1 MRYFNCGDVHAGCDK
16 VFRGLDD
23 GGIVERVTEHA
34 VNEHGAAAGDGL
46 TSSIRSA
53 IYDK

>member
-34 VNEHGAAAGDGL
+34 VSEHGATAGDGL
-46 TSSIRSA
+46 SDSIRPK
-53 IYDK
+53 IFDK

>member
-1 MRYFNCGDVHAGCDK
+1 MRYFNCGDVHSGCDK

-34 VNEHGAAAGDGL
+34 VAEHGASAGGDL
-46 TSSIRSA
+46 TSAITSA
-53 IYDK
+53 IHSK